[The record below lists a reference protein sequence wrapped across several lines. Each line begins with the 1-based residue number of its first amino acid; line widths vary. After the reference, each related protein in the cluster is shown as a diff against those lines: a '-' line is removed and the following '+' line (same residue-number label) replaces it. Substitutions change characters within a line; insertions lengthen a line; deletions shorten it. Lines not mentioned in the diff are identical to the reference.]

1 MKSTLLINIIVLT
14 IFVPLINS
22 QMMKLD
28 RSAAINLLYQ
38 YVKNEKM
45 VFHCLASEAVM
56 QGLARKL
63 GRDEES
69 WGLAIESMLPV
80 AEDIGL

>member
-1 MKSTLLINIIVLT
+1 
-14 IFVPLINS
+14 
-22 QMMKLD
+22 MMKLD